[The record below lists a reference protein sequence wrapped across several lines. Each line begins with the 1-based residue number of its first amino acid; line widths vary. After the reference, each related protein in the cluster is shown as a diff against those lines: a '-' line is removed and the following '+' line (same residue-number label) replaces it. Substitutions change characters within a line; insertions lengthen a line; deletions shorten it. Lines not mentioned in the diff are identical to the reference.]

1 MLLNGIA
8 RIISFKFFVFK
19 KKMDLVQEKYDDF
32 LELSV
37 KQLVRQSNLIS
48 IGQTMRRVLKTKC

>member
-1 MLLNGIA
+1 
-8 RIISFKFFVFK
+8 
-19 KKMDLVQEKYDDF
+19 MDLVQEKYDDF

>member
-8 RIISFKFFVFK
+8 RIIAFKFFVFK